1 MSETE
6 YPRNLI
12 TSGAGY
18 VPSRSPDAAP
28 VGVRESLKRESVVMT
43 AVPEIA
49 LGEMPDDGAFAS
61 RTVCRSV
68 WFESVPAMP
77 PQIADPPPPPVTH
90 SVS

>member
-18 VPSRSPDAAP
+18 VPLISPDAAP

-68 WFESVPAMP
+68 WFDSVPAIP

>member
-1 MSETE
+1 M
-6 YPRNLI
+6 

-28 VGVRESLKRESVVMT
+28 VGVRESLRRESVVMT

-61 RTVCRSV
+61 RTV
-68 WFESVPAMP
+68 
-77 PQIADPPPPPVTH
+77 
-90 SVS
+90 